1 MALNSTLY
9 AVASSDPFKDPR
21 LQYIPTYEEGTC
33 YIDLVQ
39 RVSKIYK
46 DRRTDGPKVGLNK
59 LGIHLAQSH

>member
-9 AVASSDPFKDPR
+9 AVASSELLNPR

-46 DRRTDGPKVGLNK
+46 DIRTDGPKVGLNK